1 MNFKNKLISIIISII
16 CLLSLFILV
25 SSIINLVQKSYITE
39 SFYTLQGLIILIVT
53 SSIIVITS
61 LTFIFLKL
69 IRTKSKKE

>member
-53 SSIIVITS
+53 SSIIVLTS
-61 LTFIFLKL
+61 LTFIILKL
-69 IRTKSKKE
+69 IKTKSKKE